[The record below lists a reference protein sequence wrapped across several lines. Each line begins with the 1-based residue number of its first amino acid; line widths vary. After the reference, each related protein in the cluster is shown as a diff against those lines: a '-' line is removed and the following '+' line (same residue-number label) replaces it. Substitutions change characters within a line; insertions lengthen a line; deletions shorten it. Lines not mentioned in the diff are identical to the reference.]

1 MSDEEFS
8 GIQKKLFLW
17 LFVAVLGGNAGVIA
31 LNKSA
36 PESRADP
43 FTGQEGKEFERRID
57 RIDAEQ
63 QKMIWRMVNQEAA
76 ATECRKNLQNHLRER
91 Q

>member
-1 MSDEEFS
+1 MIDEEFS

-31 LNKSA
+31 LNKA
-36 PESRADP
+36 NPESRADP
-43 FTGQEGKEFERRID
+43 FTGTEGKELERRID

-63 QKMIWRMVNQEAA
+63 QKMIWRMVNQETA
-76 ATECRKNLQNHLRER
+76 ATECRKTLQDHLRER

>member
-8 GIQKKLFLW
+8 GLQKKLFLW

-31 LNKSA
+31 INKSN
-36 PESRADP
+36 PQSRADP
-43 FTGQEGKEFERRID
+43 FTGAEGKELERRID

-63 QKMIWRMVNQEAA
+63 QKMIWRMVTQEADS
-76 ATECRKNLQNHLRER
+76 TECQKTIQDHLRR
-91 Q
+91 HP